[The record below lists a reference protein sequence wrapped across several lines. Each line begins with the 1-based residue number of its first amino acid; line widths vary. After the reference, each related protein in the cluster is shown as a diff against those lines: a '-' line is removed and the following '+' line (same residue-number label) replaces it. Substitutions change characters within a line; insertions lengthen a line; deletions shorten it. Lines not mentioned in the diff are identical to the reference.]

1 MASIGDSI
9 AAMHSIDVIHG
20 DLTTSNMLLRKAN
33 DASQATGGSSDISLP
48 SIALID
54 FGLSYVSTLVE
65 DKAVDLYV
73 LERALASTHPEDE
86 MRERKEERYIE
97 KILAAYA
104 QGVGEK
110 EWTKV
115 EKRLRDGEF
124 RFGFKSVPSADCFSL
139 HLVQSGCEAAKEAWL
154 ARVRKPTGSRPKPC
168 SGATAINIFWPLN
181 LPFRQSERGTNLRN
195 C

>member
-1 MASIGDSI
+1 MWMEANSTILFLSDIIMASIGESI
-9 AAMHSIDVIHG
+9 GAMHSIDVIHG
-20 DLTTSNMLLRKAN
+20 DLTTSNMLLRRAN
-33 DASQATGGSSDISLP
+33 DPSQETTSASSSSSNLP

-104 QGVGEK
+104 KRVGEK

-115 EKRLRDGEF
+115 ERRLKDGK
-124 RFGFKSVPSADCFSL
+124 FGCSSSVFLKASA
-139 HLVQSGCEAAKEAWL
+139 
-154 ARVRKPTGSRPKPC
+154 VRPP
-168 SGATAINIFWPLN
+168 
-181 LPFRQSERGTNLRN
+181 E
-195 C
+195 